1 MAVVQ
6 KIEYDTA
13 TGLASPTTVTL
24 AGKKYR
30 LTPLKQRDWG
40 EFERWLKDTYL
51 ELAKRNVRGMED
63 KDRDCLLKHAFD
75 RAALITFQSFEALE
89 AMESFDGAVKLV
101 WLSLRTEHV
110 DLTEE
115 DVATILLDPKTL
127 EEAMDRLPLGVK
139 ETKKKST
146 RISKRKRRKV
156 ERTRRKTSG

>member
-1 MAVVQ
+1 MSIAE
-6 KIEYDTA
+6 KHSTA
-13 TGLASPTTVTL
+13 TSLASPTIVTL

-51 ELAKRNVRGMED
+51 ELAKRNVHGMED
-63 KDRDCLLKHAFD
+63 KDRDCLLRHAYD
-75 RAALITFQSFEALE
+75 RAAVITFQSSEAIE

-101 WLSLRTEHV
+101 WLSLRTEHS

-115 DVATILLDPKTL
+115 DVAKMLLDPKTL
-127 EEAMDRLPLGVK
+127 SEAMDQLPLGITK
-139 ETKKKST
+139 TKKKPT
-146 RISKRKRRKV
+146 RVLKRKRRKA